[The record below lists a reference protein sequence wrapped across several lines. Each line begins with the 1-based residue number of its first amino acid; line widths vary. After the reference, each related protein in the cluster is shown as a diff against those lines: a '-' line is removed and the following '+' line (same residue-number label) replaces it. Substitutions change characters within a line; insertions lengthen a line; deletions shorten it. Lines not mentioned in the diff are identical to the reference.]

1 MYLIV
6 EHSLT
11 QMSLMNVICTA
22 EIVNVCDVGK
32 MTRYIK
38 FFDLISSLV
47 NSPQYRT
54 VIGPE
59 AVPKVMM
66 QNVNDVLKSCTLP
79 RQPYY
84 VPLPK

>member
-1 MYLIV
+1 M
-6 EHSLT
+6 EQSLT
-11 QMSLMNVICTA
+11 QMSIMTVICA
-22 EIVNVCDVGK
+22 VEKLNVCDVGK
-32 MTRYIK
+32 ITRCIK
-38 FFDLISSLV
+38 FLILISSLV

-66 QNVNDVLKSCTLP
+66 QNVNDVLKSCSLP
-79 RQPYY
+79 CQPYY